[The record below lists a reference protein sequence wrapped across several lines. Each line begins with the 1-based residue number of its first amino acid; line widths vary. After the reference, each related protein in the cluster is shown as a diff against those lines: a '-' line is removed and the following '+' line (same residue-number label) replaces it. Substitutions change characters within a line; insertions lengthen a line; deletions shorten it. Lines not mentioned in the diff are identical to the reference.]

1 MLCPN
6 CKSEV
11 ADYSQV
17 CPFCGHNFFKE
28 NSQFQNSNQN
38 QIDMNQHYFQQN
50 VSFGSNM
57 EQQGH
62 NQQLNQN
69 SSFDSFNSTYAQQT
83 NQKPKSNK
91 GCMIALIVVGILVL
105 LFIGSCILGGTL
117 LYNFGKGFASELPN
131 AIEQIPIEDIAQEF
145 SEGMYEVVE
154 EIENG
159 NYTFEDTDGDGNF
172 EMHIN
177 LN

>member
-28 NSQFQNSNQN
+28 NSQF
-38 QIDMNQHYFQQN
+38 
-50 VSFGSNM
+50 
-57 EQQGH
+57 
-62 NQQLNQN
+62 QN

-117 LYNFGKGFASELPN
+117 LYSFGKGFARELPN

-145 SEGMYEVVE
+145 SEGMYEVME

>member
-28 NSQFQNSNQN
+28 NSQF
-38 QIDMNQHYFQQN
+38 
-50 VSFGSNM
+50 
-57 EQQGH
+57 
-62 NQQLNQN
+62 QN

-117 LYNFGKGFASELPN
+117 LYSFGKGFARELPN

-145 SEGMYEVVE
+145 SEGMYEVME
-154 EIENG
+154 EIEKG